1 MTKKEQSELEG
12 KISKKRHDLM
22 ILQALRRI
30 IRAIDIHSR
39 QLSAKYNITVPQLVC
54 LLTIVEKKKLT
65 VATLAKEIHLSPST
79 AVGVLD
85 RLEDKKLIIRKRDK
99 KDRRVVM
106 VSASAK
112 GKEYSKSAPSPLQDK
127 LADSLLNL
135 SELEQMTIS
144 LSLNRIVELMEAEEI
159 DASPILKLGKIQD

>member
-1 MTKKEQSELEG
+1 MTKKEQSDLVVHV
-12 KISKKRHDLM
+12 SKKRHDLI

-39 QLSAKYNITVPQLVC
+39 QLSAKYNITAPQLIC
-54 LLTIVEKKKLT
+54 LLTIVENKKIS
-65 VATLAKEIHLSPST
+65 VATLAKEIYLSPST
-79 AVGVLD
+79 VVGVLD

-99 KDRRVVM
+99 KDRRVVII
-106 VSASAK
+106 SASAK

-127 LADSLLNL
+127 LANALLDL

-144 LSLNRIVELMEAEEI
+144 LSLNRIVALMEAEDI
-159 DASPILKLGKIQD
+159 DAAPILETGKIQE

>member
-1 MTKKEQSELEG
+1 M
-12 KISKKRHDLM
+12 SKNRHDLL

-39 QLSAKYNITVPQLVC
+39 QLSVKFNITTPQLVC

-79 AVGVLD
+79 VVGILD
-85 RLEDKKLIIRKRDK
+85 RLEEKKLIVRKRDTE
-99 KDRRVVM
+99 DRRVVI
-106 VSASAK
+106 VSASTK
-112 GKEYSKSAPSPLQDK
+112 GKEYSKSSPSPLQEK
-127 LADSLLNL
+127 LANSLLKL

-159 DASPILKLGKIQD
+159 DAAPILETGRIND